1 MRKFIVATR
10 NKGKLKEI
18 KEILAGMSYEVI
30 TMEEAGFDKEIEETG
45 QTFEENALLKAQ
57 KVYEALGEIVMA
69 DDSGLEVDYL
79 NGAPGIY
86 SSRFAG
92 ENASDAER
100 IDKLLKMLEGVEIK
114 DRKARFVCSIA
125 VVFSDDLSF
134 VVRGT
139 CEGYIAFKPEG
150 DNGFGYDPVF
160 YIPEYG
166 KTMAQLDS
174 EEKNRISHRGRALNL
189 MLEELKRM
197 EEKCENSGH
206 Q

>member
-1 MRKFIVATR
+1 MKKFIVATR

-18 KEILAGMSYEVI
+18 KEILAGMPYEVI
-30 TMEEAGFDKEIEETG
+30 SMEAAGYDKEIKETG
-45 QTFEENALLKAQ
+45 LTFEDNALLKARQ
-57 KVYEALGEIVMA
+57 VYDALGEIVMA

-79 NGAPGIY
+79 DGAPGIY

-100 IDKLLKMLEGVEIK
+100 INKLLKMLEGVKFK
-114 DRKARFVCSIA
+114 DRKARFVSSIA

-139 CEGYIAFKPEG
+139 CEGYIASKPEG
-150 DNGFGYDPVF
+150 DNGFGYDPIF
-160 YIPEYG
+160 CLPEYG

-174 EEKNRISHRGRALNL
+174 DEKNRISHRGKALKL
-189 MLEELKRM
+189 MLKELKRVG
-197 EEKCENSGH
+197 EKCEDFGH
-206 Q
+206 